1 MQVKLDRQ
9 LLLEL
14 LIVLLVIN
22 YMIITVICHDFAPLK
37 YSRDLILATFAALT
51 ICKRKPLSKAITLF
65 IIGIFCFLLIG
76 FIGAYTQSLGILVF
90 RKYAF
95 PLVLLVVLSSY
106 NIVFDTKRFLNFIAY
121 FMGSAATWGIFQAHV
136 LGDTFLRKIGYK
148 VSYSYGYGADMLNN
162 SFYFGGLGIQ
172 RVVSTISNS
181 NVCGLIFGMSLILL
195 IIMYD
200 HWEIRF
206 KKQVLAILAVGYIL
220 TFSRSNFLAM
230 GAVLIITIW
239 PMLRHKKQIIR
250 YILLTILSIV
260 AFAIYQGEK
269 GILFKIYNWID
280 ISLHMAD
287 SSSAGRFGVWTDAF
301 NGVLHNPLGVG
312 FGHVGTIAISENVPN
327 LFTCESSYF
336 AMALDLGWFGA
347 ILYYLF
353 WAYMTYK
360 CWLIWK
366 KNKNTE
372 NILEAKIGR
381 VATSVLIYHAIV
393 MFFSNHIYDMESI
406 SFLFIIVGIALC
418 SSKKTNTHNFIP
430 TKPFCSNY

>member
-1 MQVKLDRQ
+1 MV
-9 LLLEL
+9 
-14 LIVLLVIN
+14 
-22 YMIITVICHDFAPLK
+22 ITVIFHDFAPLK
-37 YSRDLILATFAALT
+37 YSRDLILVVFVIFT
-51 ICKRKPLSKAITLF
+51 IYKRKPLPKVLSLF
-65 IIGIFCFLLIG
+65 VAGIFCFLLMG
-76 FIGAYTQSLGILVF
+76 FIGAYSQGLGILVL

-95 PLVLLVVLSSY
+95 PLVLLVVMSSY
-106 NIVFDTKRFLNFIAY
+106 NIVFDIERFLKFIAY
-121 FMGSAATWGIFQAHV
+121 FMGSAATWGVFQAHV

-200 HWEIRF
+200 YWEIRF
-206 KKQVLAILAVGYIL
+206 KKQFLFLLAIGYIL

-230 GAVLIITIW
+230 GVVLTIAIW
-239 PMLRHKKQIIR
+239 PLLKRKKQIIK
-250 YILLTILSIV
+250 YVLLAISSIV

-269 GILFKIYNWID
+269 GILFKLYNWID
-280 ISLHMAD
+280 LSLHMED
-287 SSSAGRFGVWTDAF
+287 SSSAGRVGVWTEAL
-301 NGVLHNPLGVG
+301 NGVLQNPFGVG

-327 LFTCESSYF
+327 LFTCESSYL

-347 ILYYLF
+347 AIYCTFWGYLII
-353 WAYMTYK
+353 K
-360 CWLIWK
+360 CWSIWK
-366 KNKNTE
+366 KSECEMT
-372 NILEAKIGR
+372 AKIGR
-381 VATSVLIYHAIV
+381 AAAAVLLYHGIV

-418 SSKKTNTHNFIP
+418 FPKNKYIQPAH
-430 TKPFCSNY
+430 K